1 MRKFNGR
8 DFFDGEAVFSA
19 SAARYH
25 TPELVTD
32 PYHGA
37 PVELTVFVSCYN
49 ESAYIVNTLNTLREA
64 LKQAGVKSYEIV
76 VIDDVSKD
84 NSRELVKQYIAEHPE
99 ENVILRCNAKN
110 KGWAQNYI
118 DAAFIGRGKYIRAV
132 CGDNSE
138 PVESQVAVF
147 SALGQADILVPYYVS
162 SEGKRWYRML
172 ISNSYTAI
180 INFITGYKLHYYNG
194 LAVHLRYNVLRWH
207 SNTHGF
213 GFQADLLTLLMDT
226 GFTYKEIPI
235 IMIEQREGRSNAITF
250 KNLLS
255 VSHTISEIIIRRI
268 SHRIYKR

>member
-1 MRKFNGR
+1 MRRFNGK
-8 DFFDGEAVFSA
+8 DFFDAEVVLSSA
-19 SAARYH
+19 AARYH
-25 TPELVTD
+25 TAEVIAN
-32 PYHGA
+32 PYAGN
-37 PVELTVFVSCYN
+37 PIDLTVFVSCYN
-49 ESAYIVNTLNTLREA
+49 ESAYIINTLNTLREA
-64 LKQAGVKSYEIV
+64 LKAAGVASYEIV

-84 NSRELVKQYIAEHPE
+84 NSRELVRVYIAEHPE

-110 KGWAQNYI
+110 KGLAQNYF
-118 DAAFIGRGKYIRAV
+118 DAAFMGRGKYIRSV

-138 PVESQVAVF
+138 PVESQVRVF
-147 SALGQADILVPYYVS
+147 SALGEADILVPYYVT

-172 ISNSYTAI
+172 ISNTYTGI

-194 LAVHLRYNVLRWH
+194 LAVHLRHNVLRWH

-213 GFQADLLTLLMDT
+213 GFQADLLTQLLDL
-226 GFTYKEIPI
+226 GFSYKEVPI

-255 VSHTISEIIIRRI
+255 VSHSISEIIIRRI